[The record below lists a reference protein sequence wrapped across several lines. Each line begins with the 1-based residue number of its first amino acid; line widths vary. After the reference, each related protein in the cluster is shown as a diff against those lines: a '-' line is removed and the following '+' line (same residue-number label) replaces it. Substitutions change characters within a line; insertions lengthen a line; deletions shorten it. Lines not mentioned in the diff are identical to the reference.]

1 MNRKADEETIL
12 GISFLRAETQPIG
25 AFVDF
30 LRQRGHFVSQTK
42 GTVSVSALPGKLED
56 MAKNVYELA
65 CEFDQLQGTLVANTL
80 GSVWE
85 YRNCCVSDGCS
96 DQAPI
101 WADVFATPEFV
112 STGKWNESEPFDGH
126 RRLAQTFASS
136 VGIAA

>member
-1 MNRKADEETIL
+1 M
-12 GISFLRAETQPIG
+12 
-25 AFVDF
+25 
-30 LRQRGHFVSQTK
+30 SQTK
-42 GTVSVSALPGKLED
+42 GTVSVSALPSKLED

-85 YRNCCVSDGCS
+85 YRNCCVSNGCS

-101 WADVFATPEFV
+101 WADVFATPRFV
-112 STGKWNESEPFDGH
+112 STGHWNESEPFDGH

-136 VGIAA
+136 VGIAAES